1 MRADMPHHAN
11 LDTVVR
17 EIAEEMGARTD
28 RGEVAS
34 YIPEL
39 GNVDPKHFALVVTD
53 ADGHVACGGDADV
66 PFSI

>member
-11 LDTVVR
+11 LENVVR
-17 EIAEEMGARTD
+17 EIAEEIAARTD

-39 GNVDPKHFALVVTD
+39 GNVDPGHFEIGRASCRERVCESV
-53 ADGHVACGGDADV
+53 
-66 PFSI
+66 